1 MNRLY
6 LIAALILALCISV
19 GINISQYLNAFERE
33 IAAPLEA
40 KIETFTVTEKINV
53 AVSKARA
60 TDGAEL
66 ERLRTALATKQVQT
80 VIKWRTT
87 VSDLAPPACSPDPS
101 RVAAWNTLALGE
113 TP

>member
-6 LIAALILALCISV
+6 IIAALSLALCISLV
-19 GINISQYLNAFERE
+19 INFSQYRSDLIEDT
-33 IAAPLEA
+33 AAPLQA
-40 KIETFTVTEKINV
+40 KIDTYTVTEKINV

-66 ERLRTALATKQVQT
+66 ERLRQALATKQVQT

-101 RVAAWNTLALGE
+101 RVAAWNTLATGG